1 MRANQIYHQLFQSGR
16 NKDINLILCT
26 INYGI
31 SLPGKTINNALNV
44 SMIHM
49 YSDDK
54 YVIIC

>member
-1 MRANQIYHQLFQSGR
+1 MRANQIYHQLFQSGS

-31 SLPGKTINNALNV
+31 SLSGKTINNALNV

>member
-1 MRANQIYHQLFQSGR
+1 MRANQIYHQLFQSGS
-16 NKDINLILCT
+16 NKGINLILCT
-26 INYGI
+26 INSGI
-31 SLPGKTINNALNV
+31 SLTRMNINNALNI

>member
-1 MRANQIYHQLFQSGR
+1 MRANQSYHQLFQSGR

-31 SLPGKTINNALNV
+31 SLSGKTINNALNV